1 MKSVCFLMH
10 CKATD
15 TMRRTKPIICAALML
30 VMVICIALSARADAE
45 YQTCSGRIGEI
56 QFACYEASSSTCVQ
70 LEAYS
75 FTMVCRGTKI
85 VILHNMR

>member
-1 MKSVCFLMH
+1 MH